1 MDYDAWVV
9 DMAKG
14 TVTHETGVILHFEGN
29 PDDPTSVNPRNFPS
43 GMPFLEQARLTRCGL
58 EFLAK
63 SAQDSNF
70 VTSSKG
76 KTAVVMDIESLK
88 SDAAREREALAKKF
102 AERADKPQRSVLSLK
117 KKSD

>member
-9 DMAKG
+9 DLAKG
-14 TVTHETGVILHFEGN
+14 TVTHESGVILHFEGS
-29 PDDPTSVNPRNFPS
+29 PEDPSSVNPRNFPS
-43 GMPFLEQARLTRCGL
+43 GMPFLEQARLTRYGL

-63 SAQDSNF
+63 AAQSSSGFVASSAA
-70 VTSSKG
+70 VT
-76 KTAVVMDIESLK
+76 DIESLK
-88 SDAAREREALAKKF
+88 SEGARQREALAKKF

>member
-9 DMAKG
+9 DMTKG
-14 TVTHETGVILHFEGN
+14 IVTHESGVILHFEGS
-29 PDDPTSVNPRNFPS
+29 PEEPTSVNPRNFPA

-63 SAQDSNF
+63 SVQEGGYSGAYQA
-70 VTSSKG
+70 
-76 KTAVVMDIESLK
+76 KTAAVTDIDSLK
-88 SDAAREREALAKKF
+88 SEGARQREALAKKF